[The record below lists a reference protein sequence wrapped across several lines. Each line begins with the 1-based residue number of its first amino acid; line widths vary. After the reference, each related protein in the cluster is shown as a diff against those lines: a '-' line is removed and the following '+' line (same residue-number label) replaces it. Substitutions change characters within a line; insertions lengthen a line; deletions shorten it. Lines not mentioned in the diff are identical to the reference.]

1 LDHGAQQAALVV
13 DDGVPPLNPV
23 DGALVQRKAPE
34 GVHGV
39 PPDDKGRDE
48 AHLGVVLL
56 DAGQVAERL
65 VFRLELVVVGQLAA
79 QLGVFSPQGLVF
91 RHGLVDAGV
100 LVPDRGHPPGHPGGR
115 FLERG
120 RRHAQQL
127 LGGCGQAAV
136 GRGIQQQPCK
146 KDRHRDQDPE
156 FPGLKKVFHG
166 RSPPL
171 DEKAPG
177 RKSADSRSHPRFCSQ
192 VMPAALGYA
201 PQARFYMWSPS
212 VSSTSCSTST
222 WSSTA
227 PAPVA
232 TQSRGSSATWT
243 SMPVS
248 LWISLSRPRS
258 RAPPPVR
265 VMPRSMMSALSSG
278 GVRSSVSLMA
288 SVILTR
294 HSSKASRTS
303 SEWTTMFLGRPS
315 TRLRPLISM
324 VISSSSL

>member
-1 LDHGAQQAALVV
+1 M
-13 DDGVPPLNPV
+13 
-23 DGALVQRKAPE
+23 
-34 GVHGV
+34 
-39 PPDDKGRDE
+39 
-48 AHLGVVLL
+48 VLL

-171 DEKAPG
+171 DEKHRVEKARTAGAIRASVLRLCRRLWDMRRRPAFTCGPRRCPARRAARPHGPAPRRRRWPHSPGVLGHMG
-177 RKSADSRSHPRFCSQ
+177 RRCRSRSGSAYPG
-192 VMPAALGYA
+192 PAAG
-201 PQARFYMWSPS
+201 R
-212 VSSTSCSTST
+212 
-222 WSSTA
+222 
-227 PAPVA
+227 
-232 TQSRGSSATWT
+232 R
-243 SMPVS
+243 
-248 LWISLSRPRS
+248 RRS
-258 RAPPPVR
+258 
-265 VMPRSMMSALSSG
+265 G
-278 GVRSSVSLMA
+278 
-288 SVILTR
+288 
-294 HSSKASRTS
+294 
-303 SEWTTMFLGRPS
+303 
-315 TRLRPLISM
+315 
-324 VISSSSL
+324 